1 MRSAKTIVLAA
12 VLLGLAGPPVF
23 AQAAAQEPKRTPAA
37 GPAFSYDSGGR
48 RDPFKDLFGGK
59 TLREKKAIGGLSDLF
74 IEDILLIGIVKSKD
88 FIEAIIGLT
97 DGFPL
102 TLREGDR
109 LADGFV
115 VSIKKSQVVF
125 RKTLDDK
132 GLPLSKPREIIKEII
147 QEER

>member
-12 VLLGLAGPPVF
+12 ALFWLAGLPAFP
-23 AQAAAQEPKRTPAA
+23 QAAPQEPKKAPAA

-74 IEDILLIGIVKSKD
+74 IEDIRLMGIVKSKD
-88 FIEAIIGLT
+88 VVEAIIGLT

-102 TLREGDR
+102 TIREGDR

-115 VSIKKSQVVF
+115 LSIKDSQVVF
-125 RKTLDDK
+125 RKTLDGK
-132 GLPLSKPREIIKEII
+132 GIPLAKPREIIKEIM

>member
-1 MRSAKTIVLAA
+1 MIVLAA
-12 VLLGLAGPPVF
+12 VLLGLAGPPLF
-23 AQAAAQEPKRTPAA
+23 PQAAAQEPKKAPAA
-37 GPAFSYDSGGR
+37 SPAFSYDSGGR

-74 IEDILLIGIVKSKD
+74 IEDIMLMGIVKSRD
-88 FIEAIIGLT
+88 VIEAIIGLT

-102 TLREGDR
+102 TIREGDR

-115 VSIKKSQVVF
+115 LSIKESQVVF
-125 RKTLDDK
+125 RKTLDGK
-132 GLPLSKPREIIKEII
+132 GIPLAKPREIIKEIM

>member
-12 VLLGLAGPPVF
+12 ALFWLAGLPAFP
-23 AQAAAQEPKRTPAA
+23 QAAAQEPKKAPAA

-74 IEDILLIGIVKSKD
+74 IEDIRLMGIVKSKD
-88 FIEAIIGLT
+88 VVEAIIGLT

-102 TLREGDR
+102 TIREGDR

-115 VSIKKSQVVF
+115 LSIKDSQVVF
-125 RKTLDDK
+125 RKTLDGK
-132 GLPLSKPREIIKEII
+132 GIPLAKPREIIKEIM